1 MKKAAIVLSQKFE
14 RFLPA
19 DFVIAADE
27 GYLRA
32 LENKIRPDL
41 LVGDFDSLGFVPKEA
56 TVLTVPAE
64 KDFSDGELA
73 LRQAVLRNYSA
84 IDLYGGWGGRPDHSL
99 FNLHLLKLA
108 RDLGANAVLRG
119 DSFDLYYL
127 DGNLLLDATPGDI
140 LSIVPFSESVHI
152 IKSKG
157 LKYPADGAVLTK
169 SDTLG
174 LSNECTENAVFV
186 SVKEGSALV
195 YHKFG

>member
-1 MKKAAIVLSQKFE
+1 MKKAAVVLSQKF
-14 RFLPA
+14 RRYLSA

-32 LENKIRPDL
+32 LENKIAPDL
-41 LVGDFDSLGFVPKEA
+41 VVGDMDSLGFTPK
-56 TVLTVPAE
+56 TVGTFSVPAE

-73 LRQAVLRNYSA
+73 LRQAILRGFDC
-84 IDLYGGWGGRPDHSL
+84 IDIYGGWGGRPDHSL

-108 RDLGANAVLRG
+108 RDLGATAVLRG
-119 DSFDLYYL
+119 DSFDVFYV
-127 DGNLLLDATPGDI
+127 DGNFFTEASPGDFV
-140 LSIVPFSESVHI
+140 SIVPFSETVHI

-174 LSNECTENAVFV
+174 LSNECTENTLFI
-186 SVKEGSALV
+186 SVKEGSALLI
-195 YHKFG
+195 HNF

>member
-1 MKKAAIVLSQKFE
+1 MKKAAIVLSQKF
-14 RFLPA
+14 RRYLSA

-32 LENKIRPDL
+32 LENKIAPDL
-41 LVGDFDSLGFVPKEA
+41 VVGDMDSLGFTPKTVA
-56 TVLTVPAE
+56 TFSVPAE

-73 LRQAVLRNYSA
+73 LRQAILRGFDC
-84 IDLYGGWGGRPDHSL
+84 IDIYGGWGGRPDHSL

-108 RDLGANAVLRG
+108 RDLGATAVLRG
-119 DSFDLYYL
+119 DSFDVFYV
-127 DGNLLLDATPGDI
+127 DGNFFTEASPGDFV
-140 LSIVPFSESVHI
+140 SIVPFSETVHI

-174 LSNECTENAVFV
+174 LSNECTENALFI
-186 SVKEGSALV
+186 SVKEGSALLI
-195 YHKFG
+195 HNF